1 MDLRIVRSESIL
13 GCVRYCVAYVRTAW
27 LRILGIDEVLGDRS
41 TIHEPCKMALPWF
54 RVHVVVLNDPGR
66 LLAVHLVH
74 TGLWTIEGV
83 AVSHILLAVCSWA
96 LGGVATEMNGTKI
109 QRPC

>member
-1 MDLRIVRSESIL
+1 MIGSRR
-13 GCVRYCVAYVRTAW
+13 

-74 TGLWTIEGV
+74 TGLVAGWAASMAIFEAV
-83 AVSHILLAVCSWA
+83 EAVSHILLAGCTLYGSGPSGTSWLA
-96 LGGVATEMNGTKI
+96 SGLLHHGLAG
-109 QRPC
+109 P

>member
-1 MDLRIVRSESIL
+1 MIGSRR
-13 GCVRYCVAYVRTAW
+13 

-74 TGLWTIEGV
+74 TGLV
-83 AVSHILLAVCSWA
+83 AGWA
-96 LGGVATEMNGTKI
+96 ASMAITFGSS
-109 QRPC
+109 